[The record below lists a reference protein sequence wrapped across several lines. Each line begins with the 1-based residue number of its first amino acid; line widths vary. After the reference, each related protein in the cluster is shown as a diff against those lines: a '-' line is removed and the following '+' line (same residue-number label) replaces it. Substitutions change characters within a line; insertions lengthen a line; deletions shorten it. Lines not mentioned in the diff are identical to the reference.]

1 MCYRFA
7 FLHDLCLNSL
17 FFFGIFACRCK
28 PGGYGQAELFR
39 TIRPSIDEEQW
50 NVIAKES
57 EQRRNISL
65 YTEGTNGSP
74 TSFNQSQQASIDF
87 NNNKTTGIEAE
98 TKTAEPSEEQ
108 KQVDASG
115 RVYTST
121 TITEEDQDD
130 LWERY
135 IIYVRVKAL
144 VFNQVR
150 SVHD

>member
-1 MCYRFA
+1 M
-7 FLHDLCLNSL
+7 
-17 FFFGIFACRCK
+17 FFGIFACRCK
-28 PGGYGQAELFR
+28 TGGYGQAELFR
-39 TIRPSIDEEQW
+39 TIRPSIDEDQW

-65 YTEGTNGSP
+65 YTEGTSGSP
-74 TSFNQSQQASIDF
+74 TSFRLSQQSAIDF
-87 NNNKTTGIEAE
+87 NNNKTTSIETE
-98 TKTAEPSEEQ
+98 TKTVEPSEEQ

-144 VFNQVR
+144 VFQYAR
-150 SVHD
+150 CTADFFFYCCFF

>member
-1 MCYRFA
+1 M
-7 FLHDLCLNSL
+7 
-17 FFFGIFACRCK
+17 
-28 PGGYGQAELFR
+28 
-39 TIRPSIDEEQW
+39 
-50 NVIAKES
+50 
-57 EQRRNISL
+57 

-87 NNNKTTGIEAE
+87 NNNKTTGIDAE
-98 TKTAEPSEEQ
+98 TKTVEPSEEQ